1 MMTLN
6 SYLSIVTLNVN
17 GLNDPIKRR
26 RVSDWIKKQDPS
38 ICCLQETH
46 FRQKDTY
53 SLKIK
58 GWRTIYH
65 SNGPQKKAGVAILI
79 SDKLKFTP
87 KTVVRDEEGH
97 YIILKGSIQQ
107 EDLTILNIYA
117 PNVGAAK
124 YINQLLT
131 KVKKYLDNNTLILGD
146 FNLALSILDRSSK
159 QNSSKE
165 TRALN
170 DTLDQMDFTDIYR
183 TLHPNSTEYTF
194 FSSAHGT
201 FSRIDHILGH
211 KSGLNR
217 YQKIGIVPCIFSD
230 HNALKLELNHNK
242 KFGRTSNTWRLR
254 TILLKDKRVNQEI
267 KEELKR
273 FMETNENEDTTV
285 QNLWDAAKAVLRG
298 KYIAIQAS
306 IQKLERTQ
314 IQKLTL
320 HIKEL
325 EKKQQ
330 IDPTPK
336 RRRELIK
343 IRAELNEIETRRT
356 VEQINRTRSWF
367 FERINKIDKP
377 LASLIKKKREKTQ
390 INKIMNEKGEITTNT
405 KEIQTILKTYYEQLY
420 ANKLGNLEEMDAFLE
435 SHKLPKLEKEEI
447 ENLNRPIT
455 REEIE
460 AVIKNLP
467 RHKSPGPDG
476 FPGEFYQ
483 TFKEEIIPIL
493 LKLFGK
499 IERDGVLPNSFYEAS
514 ITLIPKPDKDPAKKE
529 NYRPISLMN
538 MDAKILNKILAN
550 RIQQYIKKIIHR
562 DQVGFIPGTQGWFNT
577 RKTIN
582 VIHHISKRK
591 TKNHMILSLD
601 AEKAFDKIQHP
612 FLIKTLQSVGIEGTF
627 LDILKAIYEK
637 PTANIILNGE
647 ALGAFPLR
655 SGTRQGCPL
664 SPLLFNIVLEVLAS
678 AIRQQKDIKGIQIG
692 KEEVKLSLFADDMI
706 LYIENPKVSTPRLL
720 ELIQQFGSVA
730 GYKINAQKSVAFLYT
745 NNETEEREIK
755 ESIPFTIAP
764 KSIRYLGINL
774 TKDVKDLYPQNY
786 RTLLKEIEEDTKR
799 WKNIPCS
806 WIGRINIVKMSM
818 LPRAI
823 YTFNTIPIK
832 IPWTFFR
839 ELEQI
844 ILRFV
849 WNQKRPRIARGI
861 LKKKTISGGITM
873 PDFRL
878 YYKAVVIKTV
888 WYWHKNRHIDQWNR
902 IENPEV
908 DPELYGQLIFDKG
921 GKTIHWKKD
930 SLFNKW
936 CWENWTSTC
945 RRMKLDHSLSPYTKI
960 NSKWMKD
967 LNVRQDSIKIL
978 EKNTGNTLFELGHSN
993 FLQDTSTKA
1002 KETKAKMN
1010 YWDFIKI
1017 RSFCT
1022 AKDTV
1027 NKTQRQPTEWE
1038 KIFANDISDKGLVS
1052 KIYKELIKLNTKE
1065 TNNPIMKWAKD
1076 MNRNL
1081 TEEDI
1086 DMANMHMRKC
1096 SASLAIREIQIKTTM
1111 RYHLTPVRMGKINKA
1126 GNNKCWRGCGEKG
1139 TLLHCWW
1146 ECELVQPLWKTV
1158 WRFLKHLK
1166 IYLPYDP
1173 AIALLGIYPKDT
1185 NAMKRRDTCTP
1196 MFLAAMA
1203 TIAKLWKEP
1212 RCPTK
1217 DEWIKKMWF
1226 MYTMEYYSAIRNDKY
1241 PPFAST
1247 WMELE
1252 GIMLSEVSQS
1262 EKDKHYMFSFIWGI

>member
-87 KTVVRDEEGH
+87 KTIVTDEEGH

-159 QNSSKE
+159 HNISKE

-211 KSGLNR
+211 ISGLNR

-306 IQKLERTQ
+306 IQKLERTP

-343 IRAELNEIETRRT
+343 IRAELNEIEIRRT

-367 FERINKIDKP
+367 FERLNKIDKP

-435 SHKLPKLEKEEI
+435 SHKLPKLEQEEI

-514 ITLIPKPDKDPAKKE
+514 ITLIPKPDKDPTKKE

-538 MDAKILNKILAN
+538 MDANILNKILAN
-550 RIQQYIKKIIHR
+550 RIQQYIKKIIHH

-577 RKTIN
+577 RKTII

-720 ELIQQFGSVA
+720 ELIQQFGSMA

-755 ESIPFTIAP
+755 E
-764 KSIRYLGINL
+764 
-774 TKDVKDLYPQNY
+774 
-786 RTLLKEIEEDTKR
+786 
-799 WKNIPCS
+799 
-806 WIGRINIVKMSM
+806 
-818 LPRAI
+818 
-823 YTFNTIPIK
+823 
-832 IPWTFFR
+832 
-839 ELEQI
+839 
-844 ILRFV
+844 
-849 WNQKRPRIARGI
+849 
-861 LKKKTISGGITM
+861 
-873 PDFRL
+873 
-878 YYKAVVIKTV
+878 
-888 WYWHKNRHIDQWNR
+888 
-902 IENPEV
+902 
-908 DPELYGQLIFDKG
+908 
-921 GKTIHWKKD
+921 
-930 SLFNKW
+930 
-936 CWENWTSTC
+936 
-945 RRMKLDHSLSPYTKI
+945 
-960 NSKWMKD
+960 
-967 LNVRQDSIKIL
+967 
-978 EKNTGNTLFELGHSN
+978 
-993 FLQDTSTKA
+993 
-1002 KETKAKMN
+1002 
-1010 YWDFIKI
+1010 
-1017 RSFCT
+1017 
-1022 AKDTV
+1022 
-1027 NKTQRQPTEWE
+1027 
-1038 KIFANDISDKGLVS
+1038 
-1052 KIYKELIKLNTKE
+1052 
-1065 TNNPIMKWAKD
+1065 
-1076 MNRNL
+1076 
-1081 TEEDI
+1081 
-1086 DMANMHMRKC
+1086 
-1096 SASLAIREIQIKTTM
+1096 
-1111 RYHLTPVRMGKINKA
+1111 
-1126 GNNKCWRGCGEKG
+1126 
-1139 TLLHCWW
+1139 
-1146 ECELVQPLWKTV
+1146 
-1158 WRFLKHLK
+1158 
-1166 IYLPYDP
+1166 
-1173 AIALLGIYPKDT
+1173 
-1185 NAMKRRDTCTP
+1185 
-1196 MFLAAMA
+1196 
-1203 TIAKLWKEP
+1203 
-1212 RCPTK
+1212 
-1217 DEWIKKMWF
+1217 
-1226 MYTMEYYSAIRNDKY
+1226 
-1241 PPFAST
+1241 
-1247 WMELE
+1247 
-1252 GIMLSEVSQS
+1252 
-1262 EKDKHYMFSFIWGI
+1262 

>member
-159 QNSSKE
+159 QNISKE

-273 FMETNENEDTTV
+273 FMETNEDEDTTV

-435 SHKLPKLEKEEI
+435 SQKLPKLEQEEI

-550 RIQQYIKKIIHR
+550 RIQQYIKKIIHH

-799 WKNIPCS
+799 WK
-806 WIGRINIVKMSM
+806 KYSM
-818 LPRAI
+818 LMDWQ
-823 YTFNTIPIK
+823 N
-832 IPWTFFR
+832 
-839 ELEQI
+839 
-844 ILRFV
+844 
-849 WNQKRPRIARGI
+849 
-861 LKKKTISGGITM
+861 
-873 PDFRL
+873 
-878 YYKAVVIKTV
+878 
-888 WYWHKNRHIDQWNR
+888 
-902 IENPEV
+902 
-908 DPELYGQLIFDKG
+908 
-921 GKTIHWKKD
+921 
-930 SLFNKW
+930 
-936 CWENWTSTC
+936 
-945 RRMKLDHSLSPYTKI
+945 
-960 NSKWMKD
+960 
-967 LNVRQDSIKIL
+967 
-978 EKNTGNTLFELGHSN
+978 
-993 FLQDTSTKA
+993 
-1002 KETKAKMN
+1002 
-1010 YWDFIKI
+1010 
-1017 RSFCT
+1017 
-1022 AKDTV
+1022 
-1027 NKTQRQPTEWE
+1027 
-1038 KIFANDISDKGLVS
+1038 
-1052 KIYKELIKLNTKE
+1052 
-1065 TNNPIMKWAKD
+1065 
-1076 MNRNL
+1076 
-1081 TEEDI
+1081 
-1086 DMANMHMRKC
+1086 
-1096 SASLAIREIQIKTTM
+1096 
-1111 RYHLTPVRMGKINKA
+1111 
-1126 GNNKCWRGCGEKG
+1126 
-1139 TLLHCWW
+1139 
-1146 ECELVQPLWKTV
+1146 
-1158 WRFLKHLK
+1158 
-1166 IYLPYDP
+1166 
-1173 AIALLGIYPKDT
+1173 
-1185 NAMKRRDTCTP
+1185 
-1196 MFLAAMA
+1196 
-1203 TIAKLWKEP
+1203 
-1212 RCPTK
+1212 
-1217 DEWIKKMWF
+1217 
-1226 MYTMEYYSAIRNDKY
+1226 
-1241 PPFAST
+1241 
-1247 WMELE
+1247 
-1252 GIMLSEVSQS
+1252 
-1262 EKDKHYMFSFIWGI
+1262 

>member
-159 QNSSKE
+159 QNISKE

-435 SHKLPKLEKEEI
+435 SHKLPKLEQEEI

-550 RIQQYIKKIIHR
+550 RIQQYIKKIIHH

-591 TKNHMILSLD
+591 TKNHMILSID

-706 LYIENPKVSTPRLL
+706 LYIENPKSP
-720 ELIQQFGSVA
+720 
-730 GYKINAQKSVAFLYT
+730 
-745 NNETEEREIK
+745 
-755 ESIPFTIAP
+755 
-764 KSIRYLGINL
+764 
-774 TKDVKDLYPQNY
+774 PQ
-786 RTLLKEIEEDTKR
+786 D
-799 WKNIPCS
+799 C
-806 WIGRINIVKMSM
+806 
-818 LPRAI
+818 
-823 YTFNTIPIK
+823 
-832 IPWTFFR
+832 
-839 ELEQI
+839 
-844 ILRFV
+844 
-849 WNQKRPRIARGI
+849 
-861 LKKKTISGGITM
+861 
-873 PDFRL
+873 
-878 YYKAVVIKTV
+878 
-888 WYWHKNRHIDQWNR
+888 
-902 IENPEV
+902 
-908 DPELYGQLIFDKG
+908 
-921 GKTIHWKKD
+921 
-930 SLFNKW
+930 
-936 CWENWTSTC
+936 
-945 RRMKLDHSLSPYTKI
+945 
-960 NSKWMKD
+960 
-967 LNVRQDSIKIL
+967 
-978 EKNTGNTLFELGHSN
+978 
-993 FLQDTSTKA
+993 
-1002 KETKAKMN
+1002 
-1010 YWDFIKI
+1010 
-1017 RSFCT
+1017 
-1022 AKDTV
+1022 
-1027 NKTQRQPTEWE
+1027 
-1038 KIFANDISDKGLVS
+1038 
-1052 KIYKELIKLNTKE
+1052 
-1065 TNNPIMKWAKD
+1065 
-1076 MNRNL
+1076 
-1081 TEEDI
+1081 
-1086 DMANMHMRKC
+1086 
-1096 SASLAIREIQIKTTM
+1096 
-1111 RYHLTPVRMGKINKA
+1111 
-1126 GNNKCWRGCGEKG
+1126 
-1139 TLLHCWW
+1139 
-1146 ECELVQPLWKTV
+1146 
-1158 WRFLKHLK
+1158 
-1166 IYLPYDP
+1166 
-1173 AIALLGIYPKDT
+1173 
-1185 NAMKRRDTCTP
+1185 
-1196 MFLAAMA
+1196 
-1203 TIAKLWKEP
+1203 
-1212 RCPTK
+1212 
-1217 DEWIKKMWF
+1217 
-1226 MYTMEYYSAIRNDKY
+1226 
-1241 PPFAST
+1241 
-1247 WMELE
+1247 
-1252 GIMLSEVSQS
+1252 
-1262 EKDKHYMFSFIWGI
+1262 

>member
-159 QNSSKE
+159 HNISKE

-211 KSGLNR
+211 KSGLNQ
-217 YQKIGIVPCIFSD
+217 YQKIGIVPCVFSD

-435 SHKLPKLEKEEI
+435 SHKLPKLEQEEI

-476 FPGEFYQ
+476 FPGEFYH
-483 TFKEEIIPIL
+483 TFKEETIPIL

-550 RIQQYIKKIIHR
+550 RI
-562 DQVGFIPGTQGWFNT
+562 
-577 RKTIN
+577 
-582 VIHHISKRK
+582 
-591 TKNHMILSLD
+591 
-601 AEKAFDKIQHP
+601 
-612 FLIKTLQSVGIEGTF
+612 
-627 LDILKAIYEK
+627 
-637 PTANIILNGE
+637 
-647 ALGAFPLR
+647 
-655 SGTRQGCPL
+655 
-664 SPLLFNIVLEVLAS
+664 
-678 AIRQQKDIKGIQIG
+678 
-692 KEEVKLSLFADDMI
+692 
-706 LYIENPKVSTPRLL
+706 
-720 ELIQQFGSVA
+720 
-730 GYKINAQKSVAFLYT
+730 
-745 NNETEEREIK
+745 
-755 ESIPFTIAP
+755 
-764 KSIRYLGINL
+764 
-774 TKDVKDLYPQNY
+774 
-786 RTLLKEIEEDTKR
+786 
-799 WKNIPCS
+799 
-806 WIGRINIVKMSM
+806 
-818 LPRAI
+818 
-823 YTFNTIPIK
+823 
-832 IPWTFFR
+832 
-839 ELEQI
+839 
-844 ILRFV
+844 
-849 WNQKRPRIARGI
+849 
-861 LKKKTISGGITM
+861 
-873 PDFRL
+873 
-878 YYKAVVIKTV
+878 
-888 WYWHKNRHIDQWNR
+888 
-902 IENPEV
+902 
-908 DPELYGQLIFDKG
+908 
-921 GKTIHWKKD
+921 
-930 SLFNKW
+930 
-936 CWENWTSTC
+936 
-945 RRMKLDHSLSPYTKI
+945 
-960 NSKWMKD
+960 
-967 LNVRQDSIKIL
+967 
-978 EKNTGNTLFELGHSN
+978 
-993 FLQDTSTKA
+993 
-1002 KETKAKMN
+1002 
-1010 YWDFIKI
+1010 
-1017 RSFCT
+1017 
-1022 AKDTV
+1022 
-1027 NKTQRQPTEWE
+1027 
-1038 KIFANDISDKGLVS
+1038 
-1052 KIYKELIKLNTKE
+1052 
-1065 TNNPIMKWAKD
+1065 
-1076 MNRNL
+1076 
-1081 TEEDI
+1081 
-1086 DMANMHMRKC
+1086 
-1096 SASLAIREIQIKTTM
+1096 
-1111 RYHLTPVRMGKINKA
+1111 
-1126 GNNKCWRGCGEKG
+1126 
-1139 TLLHCWW
+1139 
-1146 ECELVQPLWKTV
+1146 
-1158 WRFLKHLK
+1158 
-1166 IYLPYDP
+1166 
-1173 AIALLGIYPKDT
+1173 
-1185 NAMKRRDTCTP
+1185 
-1196 MFLAAMA
+1196 
-1203 TIAKLWKEP
+1203 
-1212 RCPTK
+1212 
-1217 DEWIKKMWF
+1217 
-1226 MYTMEYYSAIRNDKY
+1226 
-1241 PPFAST
+1241 
-1247 WMELE
+1247 
-1252 GIMLSEVSQS
+1252 
-1262 EKDKHYMFSFIWGI
+1262 

>member
-87 KTVVRDEEGH
+87 KTVVRDEEGY

-159 QNSSKE
+159 HNISKE

-336 RRRELIK
+336 RRRELIN

-420 ANKLGNLEEMDAFLE
+420 ANKLGNLEEMDAFLD
-435 SHKLPKLEKEEI
+435 SHKLPKLEQEEI

-476 FPGEFYQ
+476 FTGEFYQ
-483 TFKEEIIPIL
+483 TFKEETIPIL

-514 ITLIPKPDKDPAKKE
+514 ITLIPKPDKDPTKKE

-550 RIQQYIKKIIHR
+550 RIQQYIKKIIHH

-706 LYIENPKVSTPRLL
+706 LYIENPK
-720 ELIQQFGSVA
+720 
-730 GYKINAQKSVAFLYT
+730 
-745 NNETEEREIK
+745 
-755 ESIPFTIAP
+755 
-764 KSIRYLGINL
+764 
-774 TKDVKDLYPQNY
+774 
-786 RTLLKEIEEDTKR
+786 
-799 WKNIPCS
+799 
-806 WIGRINIVKMSM
+806 
-818 LPRAI
+818 
-823 YTFNTIPIK
+823 
-832 IPWTFFR
+832 
-839 ELEQI
+839 
-844 ILRFV
+844 
-849 WNQKRPRIARGI
+849 
-861 LKKKTISGGITM
+861 
-873 PDFRL
+873 
-878 YYKAVVIKTV
+878 
-888 WYWHKNRHIDQWNR
+888 
-902 IENPEV
+902 
-908 DPELYGQLIFDKG
+908 
-921 GKTIHWKKD
+921 
-930 SLFNKW
+930 
-936 CWENWTSTC
+936 
-945 RRMKLDHSLSPYTKI
+945 
-960 NSKWMKD
+960 
-967 LNVRQDSIKIL
+967 
-978 EKNTGNTLFELGHSN
+978 
-993 FLQDTSTKA
+993 
-1002 KETKAKMN
+1002 
-1010 YWDFIKI
+1010 
-1017 RSFCT
+1017 
-1022 AKDTV
+1022 
-1027 NKTQRQPTEWE
+1027 
-1038 KIFANDISDKGLVS
+1038 
-1052 KIYKELIKLNTKE
+1052 
-1065 TNNPIMKWAKD
+1065 
-1076 MNRNL
+1076 
-1081 TEEDI
+1081 
-1086 DMANMHMRKC
+1086 
-1096 SASLAIREIQIKTTM
+1096 
-1111 RYHLTPVRMGKINKA
+1111 
-1126 GNNKCWRGCGEKG
+1126 
-1139 TLLHCWW
+1139 
-1146 ECELVQPLWKTV
+1146 
-1158 WRFLKHLK
+1158 
-1166 IYLPYDP
+1166 
-1173 AIALLGIYPKDT
+1173 
-1185 NAMKRRDTCTP
+1185 
-1196 MFLAAMA
+1196 
-1203 TIAKLWKEP
+1203 
-1212 RCPTK
+1212 
-1217 DEWIKKMWF
+1217 
-1226 MYTMEYYSAIRNDKY
+1226 
-1241 PPFAST
+1241 AST
-1247 WMELE
+1247 
-1252 GIMLSEVSQS
+1252 Q
-1262 EKDKHYMFSFIWGI
+1262 DC

>member
-159 QNSSKE
+159 QNISKE

-435 SHKLPKLEKEEI
+435 SHKLPKLEQEEI

-550 RIQQYIKKIIHR
+550 RIQQYIKKIIHH

-655 SGTRQGCPL
+655 SGARQGCPTLTTAIQHSTGSPSL
-664 SPLLFNIVLEVLAS
+664 SN
-678 AIRQQKDIKGIQIG
+678 Q
-692 KEEVKLSLFADDMI
+692 
-706 LYIENPKVSTPRLL
+706 T
-720 ELIQQFGSVA
+720 
-730 GYKINAQKSVAFLYT
+730 
-745 NNETEEREIK
+745 
-755 ESIPFTIAP
+755 
-764 KSIRYLGINL
+764 
-774 TKDVKDLYPQNY
+774 
-786 RTLLKEIEEDTKR
+786 TKR
-799 WKNIPCS
+799 
-806 WIGRINIVKMSM
+806 
-818 LPRAI
+818 
-823 YTFNTIPIK
+823 
-832 IPWTFFR
+832 
-839 ELEQI
+839 
-844 ILRFV
+844 
-849 WNQKRPRIARGI
+849 
-861 LKKKTISGGITM
+861 
-873 PDFRL
+873 
-878 YYKAVVIKTV
+878 
-888 WYWHKNRHIDQWNR
+888 H
-902 IENPEV
+902 
-908 DPELYGQLIFDKG
+908 
-921 GKTIHWKKD
+921 
-930 SLFNKW
+930 
-936 CWENWTSTC
+936 
-945 RRMKLDHSLSPYTKI
+945 
-960 NSKWMKD
+960 
-967 LNVRQDSIKIL
+967 
-978 EKNTGNTLFELGHSN
+978 
-993 FLQDTSTKA
+993 
-1002 KETKAKMN
+1002 
-1010 YWDFIKI
+1010 
-1017 RSFCT
+1017 
-1022 AKDTV
+1022 
-1027 NKTQRQPTEWE
+1027 
-1038 KIFANDISDKGLVS
+1038 
-1052 KIYKELIKLNTKE
+1052 
-1065 TNNPIMKWAKD
+1065 
-1076 MNRNL
+1076 
-1081 TEEDI
+1081 
-1086 DMANMHMRKC
+1086 
-1096 SASLAIREIQIKTTM
+1096 
-1111 RYHLTPVRMGKINKA
+1111 
-1126 GNNKCWRGCGEKG
+1126 
-1139 TLLHCWW
+1139 
-1146 ECELVQPLWKTV
+1146 
-1158 WRFLKHLK
+1158 
-1166 IYLPYDP
+1166 
-1173 AIALLGIYPKDT
+1173 
-1185 NAMKRRDTCTP
+1185 
-1196 MFLAAMA
+1196 
-1203 TIAKLWKEP
+1203 
-1212 RCPTK
+1212 
-1217 DEWIKKMWF
+1217 
-1226 MYTMEYYSAIRNDKY
+1226 
-1241 PPFAST
+1241 
-1247 WMELE
+1247 
-1252 GIMLSEVSQS
+1252 
-1262 EKDKHYMFSFIWGI
+1262 

>member
-159 QNSSKE
+159 QNISKE

-254 TILLKDKRVNQEI
+254 TILLKDEKVNQEI

-435 SHKLPKLEKEEI
+435 SHKLPKLEQEEI

-483 TFKEEIIPIL
+483 TFKEETIPIL
-493 LKLFGK
+493 VKLFGK
-499 IERDGVLPNSFYEAS
+499 IERDGVLPNSFSEAS
-514 ITLIPKPDKDPAKKE
+514 ITLIPKPDKDPTKKE

-550 RIQQYIKKIIHR
+550 RIQQYIKKIIHH

-692 KEEVKLSLFADDMI
+692 KEEVKLSLFANDMI

-764 KSIRYLGINL
+764 KSIR
-774 TKDVKDLYPQNY
+774 
-786 RTLLKEIEEDTKR
+786 
-799 WKNIPCS
+799 
-806 WIGRINIVKMSM
+806 
-818 LPRAI
+818 
-823 YTFNTIPIK
+823 
-832 IPWTFFR
+832 
-839 ELEQI
+839 
-844 ILRFV
+844 
-849 WNQKRPRIARGI
+849 
-861 LKKKTISGGITM
+861 
-873 PDFRL
+873 
-878 YYKAVVIKTV
+878 
-888 WYWHKNRHIDQWNR
+888 
-902 IENPEV
+902 
-908 DPELYGQLIFDKG
+908 
-921 GKTIHWKKD
+921 
-930 SLFNKW
+930 
-936 CWENWTSTC
+936 
-945 RRMKLDHSLSPYTKI
+945 
-960 NSKWMKD
+960 
-967 LNVRQDSIKIL
+967 
-978 EKNTGNTLFELGHSN
+978 
-993 FLQDTSTKA
+993 
-1002 KETKAKMN
+1002 
-1010 YWDFIKI
+1010 
-1017 RSFCT
+1017 
-1022 AKDTV
+1022 
-1027 NKTQRQPTEWE
+1027 
-1038 KIFANDISDKGLVS
+1038 
-1052 KIYKELIKLNTKE
+1052 
-1065 TNNPIMKWAKD
+1065 
-1076 MNRNL
+1076 
-1081 TEEDI
+1081 
-1086 DMANMHMRKC
+1086 
-1096 SASLAIREIQIKTTM
+1096 
-1111 RYHLTPVRMGKINKA
+1111 
-1126 GNNKCWRGCGEKG
+1126 
-1139 TLLHCWW
+1139 
-1146 ECELVQPLWKTV
+1146 
-1158 WRFLKHLK
+1158 
-1166 IYLPYDP
+1166 
-1173 AIALLGIYPKDT
+1173 
-1185 NAMKRRDTCTP
+1185 
-1196 MFLAAMA
+1196 
-1203 TIAKLWKEP
+1203 
-1212 RCPTK
+1212 
-1217 DEWIKKMWF
+1217 
-1226 MYTMEYYSAIRNDKY
+1226 
-1241 PPFAST
+1241 
-1247 WMELE
+1247 
-1252 GIMLSEVSQS
+1252 
-1262 EKDKHYMFSFIWGI
+1262 

>member
-159 QNSSKE
+159 HNISKE

-273 FMETNENEDTTV
+273 FMETNENEDTTI

-435 SHKLPKLEKEEI
+435 SHKLPKLEQEEI
-447 ENLNRPIT
+447 EKLNRPIT

-483 TFKEEIIPIL
+483 TFKEETIPIL

-514 ITLIPKPDKDPAKKE
+514 ITLIPKPDKDPTKKE

-550 RIQQYIKKIIHR
+550 RIQQYIKKIIHH

-720 ELIQQFGSVA
+720 ELI
-730 GYKINAQKSVAFLYT
+730 
-745 NNETEEREIK
+745 
-755 ESIPFTIAP
+755 
-764 KSIRYLGINL
+764 
-774 TKDVKDLYPQNY
+774 
-786 RTLLKEIEEDTKR
+786 
-799 WKNIPCS
+799 
-806 WIGRINIVKMSM
+806 
-818 LPRAI
+818 
-823 YTFNTIPIK
+823 
-832 IPWTFFR
+832 
-839 ELEQI
+839 
-844 ILRFV
+844 
-849 WNQKRPRIARGI
+849 
-861 LKKKTISGGITM
+861 
-873 PDFRL
+873 
-878 YYKAVVIKTV
+878 
-888 WYWHKNRHIDQWNR
+888 
-902 IENPEV
+902 
-908 DPELYGQLIFDKG
+908 
-921 GKTIHWKKD
+921 
-930 SLFNKW
+930 
-936 CWENWTSTC
+936 
-945 RRMKLDHSLSPYTKI
+945 
-960 NSKWMKD
+960 
-967 LNVRQDSIKIL
+967 
-978 EKNTGNTLFELGHSN
+978 
-993 FLQDTSTKA
+993 
-1002 KETKAKMN
+1002 
-1010 YWDFIKI
+1010 
-1017 RSFCT
+1017 
-1022 AKDTV
+1022 
-1027 NKTQRQPTEWE
+1027 
-1038 KIFANDISDKGLVS
+1038 
-1052 KIYKELIKLNTKE
+1052 
-1065 TNNPIMKWAKD
+1065 
-1076 MNRNL
+1076 
-1081 TEEDI
+1081 
-1086 DMANMHMRKC
+1086 
-1096 SASLAIREIQIKTTM
+1096 
-1111 RYHLTPVRMGKINKA
+1111 
-1126 GNNKCWRGCGEKG
+1126 
-1139 TLLHCWW
+1139 
-1146 ECELVQPLWKTV
+1146 
-1158 WRFLKHLK
+1158 
-1166 IYLPYDP
+1166 
-1173 AIALLGIYPKDT
+1173 
-1185 NAMKRRDTCTP
+1185 
-1196 MFLAAMA
+1196 
-1203 TIAKLWKEP
+1203 
-1212 RCPTK
+1212 
-1217 DEWIKKMWF
+1217 
-1226 MYTMEYYSAIRNDKY
+1226 
-1241 PPFAST
+1241 
-1247 WMELE
+1247 
-1252 GIMLSEVSQS
+1252 
-1262 EKDKHYMFSFIWGI
+1262 

>member
-1 MMTLN
+1 MVTLN

-17 GLNDPIKRR
+17 GLHDPIKRR

-124 YINQLLT
+124 YINQLLS

-159 QNSSKE
+159 QNISKE

-230 HNALKLELNHNK
+230 HNALKLEINHNK

-320 HIKEL
+320 HLKEL

-330 IDPTPK
+330 IEPTPS
-336 RRRELIK
+336 RRRELIE

-435 SHKLPKLEKEEI
+435 SHKLPKLEQEEI

-483 TFKEEIIPIL
+483 TFKEETIPIL

-514 ITLIPKPDKDPAKKE
+514 ITLIPKPDKDPTKKE

-538 MDAKILNKILAN
+538 RDAKILNKIVAN
-550 RIQQYIKKIIHR
+550 RIQQDIKKIIHH
-562 DQVGFIPGTQGWFNT
+562 DQAGFIPG
-577 RKTIN
+577 
-582 VIHHISKRK
+582 
-591 TKNHMILSLD
+591 
-601 AEKAFDKIQHP
+601 
-612 FLIKTLQSVGIEGTF
+612 
-627 LDILKAIYEK
+627 
-637 PTANIILNGE
+637 
-647 ALGAFPLR
+647 
-655 SGTRQGCPL
+655 C
-664 SPLLFNIVLEVLAS
+664 
-678 AIRQQKDIKGIQIG
+678 
-692 KEEVKLSLFADDMI
+692 
-706 LYIENPKVSTPRLL
+706 KV
-720 ELIQQFGSVA
+720 
-730 GYKINAQKSVAFLYT
+730 
-745 NNETEEREIK
+745 
-755 ESIPFTIAP
+755 
-764 KSIRYLGINL
+764 
-774 TKDVKDLYPQNY
+774 
-786 RTLLKEIEEDTKR
+786 
-799 WKNIPCS
+799 
-806 WIGRINIVKMSM
+806 
-818 LPRAI
+818 
-823 YTFNTIPIK
+823 
-832 IPWTFFR
+832 
-839 ELEQI
+839 
-844 ILRFV
+844 
-849 WNQKRPRIARGI
+849 
-861 LKKKTISGGITM
+861 
-873 PDFRL
+873 
-878 YYKAVVIKTV
+878 
-888 WYWHKNRHIDQWNR
+888 
-902 IENPEV
+902 
-908 DPELYGQLIFDKG
+908 
-921 GKTIHWKKD
+921 
-930 SLFNKW
+930 
-936 CWENWTSTC
+936 
-945 RRMKLDHSLSPYTKI
+945 
-960 NSKWMKD
+960 
-967 LNVRQDSIKIL
+967 
-978 EKNTGNTLFELGHSN
+978 
-993 FLQDTSTKA
+993 
-1002 KETKAKMN
+1002 
-1010 YWDFIKI
+1010 
-1017 RSFCT
+1017 
-1022 AKDTV
+1022 
-1027 NKTQRQPTEWE
+1027 
-1038 KIFANDISDKGLVS
+1038 
-1052 KIYKELIKLNTKE
+1052 
-1065 TNNPIMKWAKD
+1065 
-1076 MNRNL
+1076 
-1081 TEEDI
+1081 
-1086 DMANMHMRKC
+1086 
-1096 SASLAIREIQIKTTM
+1096 
-1111 RYHLTPVRMGKINKA
+1111 
-1126 GNNKCWRGCGEKG
+1126 
-1139 TLLHCWW
+1139 
-1146 ECELVQPLWKTV
+1146 
-1158 WRFLKHLK
+1158 
-1166 IYLPYDP
+1166 
-1173 AIALLGIYPKDT
+1173 
-1185 NAMKRRDTCTP
+1185 
-1196 MFLAAMA
+1196 
-1203 TIAKLWKEP
+1203 
-1212 RCPTK
+1212 
-1217 DEWIKKMWF
+1217 
-1226 MYTMEYYSAIRNDKY
+1226 
-1241 PPFAST
+1241 AST
-1247 WMELE
+1247 
-1252 GIMLSEVSQS
+1252 SVKQS
-1262 EKDKHYMFSFIWGI
+1262 TR

>member
-159 QNSSKE
+159 QNISKE

-217 YQKIGIVPCIFSD
+217 YQKTGIVPCIFSD

-435 SHKLPKLEKEEI
+435 SHKLPKLEQEEI

-550 RIQQYIKKIIHR
+550 RIQQYIKKIIHH

-764 KSIRYLGINL
+764 K
-774 TKDVKDLYPQNY
+774 
-786 RTLLKEIEEDTKR
+786 
-799 WKNIPCS
+799 
-806 WIGRINIVKMSM
+806 
-818 LPRAI
+818 A
-823 YTFNTIPIK
+823 
-832 IPWTFFR
+832 
-839 ELEQI
+839 
-844 ILRFV
+844 
-849 WNQKRPRIARGI
+849 
-861 LKKKTISGGITM
+861 
-873 PDFRL
+873 
-878 YYKAVVIKTV
+878 
-888 WYWHKNRHIDQWNR
+888 
-902 IENPEV
+902 
-908 DPELYGQLIFDKG
+908 
-921 GKTIHWKKD
+921 
-930 SLFNKW
+930 
-936 CWENWTSTC
+936 
-945 RRMKLDHSLSPYTKI
+945 
-960 NSKWMKD
+960 
-967 LNVRQDSIKIL
+967 
-978 EKNTGNTLFELGHSN
+978 
-993 FLQDTSTKA
+993 
-1002 KETKAKMN
+1002 
-1010 YWDFIKI
+1010 
-1017 RSFCT
+1017 
-1022 AKDTV
+1022 
-1027 NKTQRQPTEWE
+1027 
-1038 KIFANDISDKGLVS
+1038 
-1052 KIYKELIKLNTKE
+1052 
-1065 TNNPIMKWAKD
+1065 
-1076 MNRNL
+1076 
-1081 TEEDI
+1081 
-1086 DMANMHMRKC
+1086 
-1096 SASLAIREIQIKTTM
+1096 
-1111 RYHLTPVRMGKINKA
+1111 
-1126 GNNKCWRGCGEKG
+1126 
-1139 TLLHCWW
+1139 
-1146 ECELVQPLWKTV
+1146 
-1158 WRFLKHLK
+1158 
-1166 IYLPYDP
+1166 
-1173 AIALLGIYPKDT
+1173 
-1185 NAMKRRDTCTP
+1185 
-1196 MFLAAMA
+1196 
-1203 TIAKLWKEP
+1203 
-1212 RCPTK
+1212 
-1217 DEWIKKMWF
+1217 
-1226 MYTMEYYSAIRNDKY
+1226 
-1241 PPFAST
+1241 
-1247 WMELE
+1247 
-1252 GIMLSEVSQS
+1252 
-1262 EKDKHYMFSFIWGI
+1262 